1 MRQLRIVFSVAYCIG
16 LMVVFN
22 FGILLNLA
30 IIADLTEPWSL
41 SSFIFLIVLTVV
53 LFSAGLLAIAEKAH
67 QQKKKMDSVPKT
79 SNNKNWK
86 KMNGMDAEA
95 AKEMGT
101 KETIRRYLYQSQN
114 HKNDVLASKE
124 FII

>member
-1 MRQLRIVFSVAYCIG
+1 
-16 LMVVFN
+16 MVVFN

-67 QQKKKMDSVPKT
+67 QQKKKMDSVPKM

-114 HKNDVLASKE
+114 NKNDVLASKE

>member
-1 MRQLRIVFSVAYCIG
+1 
-16 LMVVFN
+16 MVVFN

-30 IIADLTEPWSL
+30 IIADLTEPWFL

-79 SNNKNWK
+79 SNN
-86 KMNGMDAEA
+86 MNGMDAEA
-95 AKEMGT
+95 AREMGT